1 MATGGTSSP
10 TSAGLGGPLV
20 MDLSKEKTNGTR
32 LGRLIIDEGTKVLM
46 KFLHS
51 MHPESTLQNA
61 LNNNRPKLEE
71 LKRKRVIFDEQ
82 WDKLFPSSGKPS
94 DSKEFDITLLHL
106 LLREICHLSA
116 PSTGWHKMPAD
127 CDASPEASIVR
138 IKCYRNEL
146 CHSVSTGVPNDEFE
160 DKWYKICSSLEVLEV
175 AAYRKKLQFLKSVT
189 IDHEAHLVEEELE
202 QWRREK
208 ELEKIGKV
216 SELSSCLP
224 DDLSEEHV
232 IGRGDQIQDIKE
244 KVQSGTAPVILI
256 TGGPGF
262 GKTTVAKRVA
272 CELARLQDRRTVFFC
287 SLLSKKT
294 FNEVTMEMFNSCSKV
309 VNTQVLEN
317 PGQWLKD
324 WSKQIHDQVT
334 FVLDNADGVLESD
347 DREPFLETLR
357 DVRKLSRR
365 NVTFV
370 ITARTTF
377 ENPDLPL
384 KEVRLPP
391 LSTEQAKNLLV
402 SQVRS
407 YKQDVQHELCK
418 AEQLVKLCGCVP
430 LALCIVGSLLSDFA
444 EETLIKNLER
454 EPLAVLEDDHG
465 SVEKAIKTS
474 FDLLTEA
481 EREAFVLMSTF
492 QGSFSSVAAEA
503 VMKAC
508 SIPGIWPIKII
519 RSLKRKSLIEQP
531 SSRRYQMHPL
541 IHSYARKTGLENDP
555 DLLAR
560 GEKLGCVHFISCLAN
575 NANMYWRKDSCQE
588 SLDLFNEDRDNFEY
602 FLHIYTQRR
611 KDQDE
616 KIAECSKTFLES
628 FPQKCMYLQK
638 CLPPKIYAHILEQL
652 LDTFDSVLEPVNF
665 VELSCTLGH
674 ECRKKDQMKYN
685 ELMRK
690 VERIYSS
697 NTDEFDRNPL
707 AKVYFHNSYA
717 RFLSDKK
724 DPSQKQRIERENQIA
739 LDVCYASLGDRHPE
753 TAATLLLTGIIAQR
767 LWNRDVAKERLTKA
781 LELFQEVLGKHFMT
795 AETLKAIADLL
806 LAPDKSV
813 TDLKPC
819 LKYYEAA
826 LEIFDHLGVGGSKES
841 ILPLKNFAS
850 CHTTSGNFDEAM
862 KLFRKAEQVAEREL
876 EKNHT
881 WKVSIKTSLGLL
893 HEKMG
898 KVELAKKAMLEGL
911 LMHKELGLAMD
922 KIGNKLMIRKFMN
935 RYPKTFPEAEFPSK
949 YKVHFPITYYIV
961 IKLLDCGRGLNEIL
975 EYLSSGYCE

>member
-1 MATGGTSSP
+1 
-10 TSAGLGGPLV
+10 
-20 MDLSKEKTNGTR
+20 
-32 LGRLIIDEGTKVLM
+32 
-46 KFLHS
+46 
-51 MHPESTLQNA
+51 
-61 LNNNRPKLEE
+61 
-71 LKRKRVIFDEQ
+71 
-82 WDKLFPSSGKPS
+82 
-94 DSKEFDITLLHL
+94 
-106 LLREICHLSA
+106 
-116 PSTGWHKMPAD
+116 
-127 CDASPEASIVR
+127 
-138 IKCYRNEL
+138 
-146 CHSVSTGVPNDEFE
+146 
-160 DKWYKICSSLEVLEV
+160 
-175 AAYRKKLQFLKSVT
+175 
-189 IDHEAHLVEEELE
+189 
-202 QWRREK
+202 
-208 ELEKIGKV
+208 
-216 SELSSCLP
+216 
-224 DDLSEEHV
+224 
-232 IGRGDQIQDIKE
+232 
-244 KVQSGTAPVILI
+244 
-256 TGGPGF
+256 
-262 GKTTVAKRVA
+262 
-272 CELARLQDRRTVFFC
+272 
-287 SLLSKKT
+287 
-294 FNEVTMEMFNSCSKV
+294 
-309 VNTQVLEN
+309 
-317 PGQWLKD
+317 
-324 WSKQIHDQVT
+324 
-334 FVLDNADGVLESD
+334 
-347 DREPFLETLR
+347 
-357 DVRKLSRR
+357 
-365 NVTFV
+365 
-370 ITARTTF
+370 
-377 ENPDLPL
+377 
-384 KEVRLPP
+384 
-391 LSTEQAKNLLV
+391 
-402 SQVRS
+402 
-407 YKQDVQHELCK
+407 
-418 AEQLVKLCGCVP
+418 
-430 LALCIVGSLLSDFA
+430 
-444 EETLIKNLER
+444 
-454 EPLAVLEDDHG
+454 
-465 SVEKAIKTS
+465 
-474 FDLLTEA
+474 
-481 EREAFVLMSTF
+481 MSTF

-560 GEKLGCVHFISCLAN
+560 GEKLACVHFISCLAN
-575 NANMYWRKDSCQE
+575 NANMYWRKDSCKE
-588 SLDLFNEDRDNFEY
+588 SLDLFNKDRENFEY

-638 CLPPKIYAHILEQL
+638 CLPPKNYAHILEQL

-674 ECRKKDQMKYN
+674 ECRKKDQMKYK

-690 VERIYSS
+690 VERIYSL

-767 LWNRDVAKERLTKA
+767 LWNRDVAKESLTKA

-826 LEIFDHLGVGGSKES
+826 LEIFDHLGVGESKES

-893 HEKMG
+893 HEKMDD
-898 KVELAKKAMLEGL
+898 VELAKKAMLEGL
-911 LMHKELGLAMD
+911 LMHKELGFAMD

-935 RYPKTFPEAEFPSK
+935 RYPKIFPEAEFPSK

-961 IKLLDCGRGLNEIL
+961 IKLLDCGRGLKEIL
-975 EYLSSGYCE
+975 EYLSSGHCE

>member
-1 MATGGTSSP
+1 MAASGTSLL
-10 TSAGLGGPLV
+10 TSVGLCGPSV
-20 MDLSKEKTNGTR
+20 VDKSEEKMNGTKLAR
-32 LGRLIIDEGTKVLM
+32 LLIDEGTKVLR
-46 KFLHS
+46 KFLES
-51 MHPESTLQNA
+51 THPGSTLQDA
-61 LNNNRPKLEE
+61 LDNNRPKLEG
-71 LKRKRVIFDEQ
+71 LRWKQFLFDEQ
-82 WDKLFPSSGKPS
+82 WEKLFPSLGKP
-94 DSKEFDITLLHL
+94 DPQKFDITLLHL
-106 LLREICHLSA
+106 LLHEICHLSA
-116 PSTGWHKMPAD
+116 PPTGWHKMPAD
-127 CDASPEASIVR
+127 ADASPEASIVR
-138 IKCYRNEL
+138 IKCYGNEL

-160 DKWYKICSSLEVLEV
+160 DKWDKISSSLEVLKV
-175 AAYRKKLQFLKSVT
+175 AVYRKKLQSLKSAP
-189 IDHEAHLVEEELE
+189 IDHKAHLVEEELDE
-202 QWRREK
+202 RRREK
-208 ELEKIGKV
+208 ELEKSGKV
-216 SELSSCLP
+216 SELPSCLP
-224 DDLSEEHV
+224 DDLPGEHDI
-232 IGRGDQIQDIKE
+232 IGRGDQIQDIRE
-244 KVQSGTAPVILI
+244 KVESGTVPVILI

-272 CELARLQDRRTVFFC
+272 CELDRLKDRTVFFC

-294 FNEVTMEMFNSCSKV
+294 FHDVTMEMFNSCSKV
-309 VNTQVLEN
+309 VNTQVPEN

-365 NVTFV
+365 DVTFV

-430 LALCIVGSLLSDFA
+430 LALCIVGSLLFDFT

-508 SIPGIWPIKII
+508 SIPGIWPIKIV

-541 IHSYARKTGLENDP
+541 IHSYARKTGLENNP
-555 DLLAR
+555 DLLAG
-560 GEKLGCVHFISCLAN
+560 GEKLACVHFISCLAN
-575 NANMYWRKDSCQE
+575 NANMYWRKDSCKE

-602 FLHIYTQRR
+602 FLHIYAQRR

-638 CLPPKIYAHILEQL
+638 CLPPKIYADILEQL

-665 VELSCTLGH
+665 VELSCALGH

-685 ELMRK
+685 ELMQK

-724 DPSQKQRIERENQIA
+724 DPSEKQRIERENHIA

-767 LWNRDVAKERLTKA
+767 LWNLDVAKERLTKA
-781 LELFQEVLGKHFMT
+781 LKLFQEVLGKHFMT
-795 AETLKAIADLL
+795 AETLKAKADLL

-826 LEIFDHLGVGGSKES
+826 LEMFDHLGVGGSKES
-841 ILPLKNFAS
+841 ILLLKNFAS

-893 HEKMG
+893 HEKMND
-898 KVELAKKAMLEGL
+898 VELAKKAMLEGL

-922 KIGNKLMIRKFMN
+922 KIGNKLKIRKFMN